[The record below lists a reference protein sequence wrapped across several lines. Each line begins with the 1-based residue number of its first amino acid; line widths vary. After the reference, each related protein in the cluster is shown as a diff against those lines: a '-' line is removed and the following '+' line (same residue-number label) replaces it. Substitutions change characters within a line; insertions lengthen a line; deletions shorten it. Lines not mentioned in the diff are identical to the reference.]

1 MMTLNSQIDAR
12 AVMKSRDG
20 QGSRFFVDKPDVSG
34 PHDDVLLI
42 LTLLAIECSPDQTY
56 VAKILED
63 ET

>member
-42 LTLLAIECSPDQTY
+42 LTLLAIECSPD
-56 VAKILED
+56 
-63 ET
+63 